1 MATMAELLNNPALY
15 LGLGL
20 LSSGARR
27 PETAPDPLASNM
39 ANMIGQYQQAQ
50 QMQAQTRVQQAQQE
64 RLAQQAQQEQER
76 WMEEQGRLK
85 QAEEQ
90 QLVAREAVQNVLRQ
104 NPNAAPGDITRA
116 LLQATGD
123 PSYLGQMTKEQRALM
138 LNAGGGV
145 AVLPPGATEPTF
157 YEAPGG
163 AAAQGRAPQVREFKT
178 PQGISTRQMTPTG
191 SWQEVEFAPYG
202 AREGA
207 VAATQQAPD
216 ADVKLRES
224 EAKATTFYSQMRG
237 AREVLGTLKGEGFN
251 PESTK
256 TQVGIMAAG
265 NPATNVL
272 AGEKAQRARQ
282 AQEQWAEAYLRFKTG
297 AATNAD
303 EIRRNVRTFFP
314 QLGDKAETIK
324 QKAEARKRA
333 EEDIALSAGKGAEQV
348 RARPAGE
355 VQPAGAQPAVRTPR
369 EAAASSVTQE
379 DIEFTARKHGVSVEE
394 VKRRLGIR

>member
-1 MATMAELLNNPALY
+1 MATMADLLNNPALY

-27 PETAPDPLASNM
+27 PETSPDPLASNM

-50 QMQAQTRVQQAQQE
+50 QMQQR
-64 RLAQQAQQEQER
+64 AQQAQQAEREQER
-76 WMEEQGRLK
+76 WMAEEGRLK
-85 QAEEQ
+85 QEEEKR
-90 QLVAREAVQNVLRQ
+90 LVAQEAVQNVLRQ

-123 PSYLGQMTKEQRALM
+123 PSYLGQMSKAQERALM

-157 YEAPGG
+157 YQAPGG
-163 AAAQGRAPQVREFKT
+163 GTARGAGPQVREFKT
-178 PQGISTRQMTPTG
+178 LQGISTRQMTPTG
-191 SWQEVEFAPYG
+191 EWKEVEFAPYG

-207 VAATQQAPD
+207 VAATKPAGAGTD
-216 ADVKLRES
+216 LNTS

-237 AREVLGTLKGEGFN
+237 AREVLGTLQDEGFN
-251 PESTK
+251 PESTR
-256 TQVGIMAAG
+256 TQAGIMAAG

-314 QLGDKAETIK
+314 QLGDKAETVK

-333 EEDIALSAGKGAEQV
+333 EEDIALSAGAGAAQV
-348 RARPAGE
+348 RARPGDTG
-355 VQPAGAQPAVRTPR
+355 VRPITRPAGQPTVQTPQS
-369 EAAASSVTQE
+369 ATPDITPA
-379 DIEFTARKHGVSVEE
+379 DIEFTARKHGISVEE
-394 VKRRLGIR
+394 VKRRLGIQ